1 MIYEEADIKRQNI
14 RSAISVLQDIEQESI
29 DELKDLLVLSFDIEK
44 TLGKNW
50 GEKYR
55 LIWEIL
61 DQHIYLLKQAAK
73 ERE

>member
-29 DELKDLLVLSFDIEK
+29 DELKDLLMLSFDIEK

-50 GEKYR
+50 GEKYFV
-55 LIWEIL
+55 IWEIL